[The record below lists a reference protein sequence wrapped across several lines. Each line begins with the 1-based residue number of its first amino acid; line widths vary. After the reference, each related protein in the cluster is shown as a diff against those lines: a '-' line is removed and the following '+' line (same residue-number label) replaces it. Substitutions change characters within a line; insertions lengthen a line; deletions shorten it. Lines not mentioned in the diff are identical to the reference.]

1 MPSIANTATWP
12 SSKFAFVA
20 IFEHSFTKSLSF
32 CKTQQYVLSMCLTL
46 KDMESSN
53 QVSGFLGTSRFVNR
67 EISWV
72 HFAERVVELAEDES
86 IELLERIKF
95 LAIFSTGLDE
105 FFQVRVAGLK
115 DRLAA
120 SVRSKTPD
128 GMGTREQL
136 KAIRSL
142 LNPLLERIAVVY
154 NSQILP
160 ELKRHGVEI
169 LDWDEL
175 DSVDSVKVLDIFD
188 RRIFPVLTPLAVDPA
203 HPFPYISNLSLNLV
217 LQVRDPIS
225 NESRIA
231 RVKVPPIIPRFV
243 PLDDGNRFVTLESVI
258 ASHLYRLF
266 PEMEI
271 GEHFAFRVTRNAD
284 LMLEEEEADDL
295 LELVEMELR
304 RRRFGRAVRVEI
316 SRGVSDAVKEV
327 IADELRL
334 HPDDI
339 YEVDFPLDLSGLWAV
354 YDLDVP
360 EIAAPPFS
368 PVTPAPLMDLTAQR
382 RLDVF
387 EVLRR
392 QDILLHHPY
401 ESFSATVE
409 TFVEAAADDPE
420 VLAIKQTLY
429 RTSGDSRIMAALIR
443 AAEAGKQ
450 VAVLVELKARFD
462 EQANISWAKRLEE
475 AGVHVVYGLMGLKT
489 HIKAALV
496 IRAEAEGSRIYC
508 HLGTGNYNSKTARS
522 YEDIGLLTSDPEIGR
537 DLTEVFNLLTGFSKP
552 GKYFKM
558 ILAPSFLRIR
568 LIELITQQ
576 ERLGTNGSIIIKV
589 NNLTDPA
596 IIDALYKASSAG
608 VSIDIIARGI
618 CCLRP
623 SIPGLSENIT
633 VKSIVGRYLE
643 HSRIFCFGG
652 TQDNPVRIWVGSA
665 DLMERNLDRRIEAI
679 FPITDEQNM
688 TRILDILRLDL
699 ADDTNSWLMDSSGI
713 YSRIPSKIGLSV
725 QARLSDLATESAKRD
740 LAAQL

>member
-1 MPSIANTATWP
+1 MSMD
-12 SSKFAFVA
+12 SSGQMVGLMGA
-20 IFEHSFTKSLSF
+20 
-32 CKTQQYVLSMCLTL
+32 
-46 KDMESSN
+46 
-53 QVSGFLGTSRFVNR
+53 SRFVNR

-72 HFAERVVELAEDES
+72 KFSERIIELTEDPA
-86 IELLERIKF
+86 IPLLERLKF

-128 GMGTREQL
+128 GMSTREQL
-136 KAIRSL
+136 RAIRYL
-142 LNPLLERIAVVY
+142 LGPLLDRVGAVY

-160 ELKRHGVEI
+160 ELKQYGVEI
-169 LDWDEL
+169 LTWDEL
-175 DSVDSVKVLDIFD
+175 DDDDHKLMSDIFD

-217 LQVRDPIS
+217 LQVNDPTTTDA
-225 NESRIA
+225 RIA
-231 RVKVPPIIPRFV
+231 RVKVPPILPRFV
-243 PLDDGNRFVTLESVI
+243 PLDEGNRFVTLESVI
-258 ASHLYRLF
+258 AAHLQRLF
-266 PEMEI
+266 PEMLI

-284 LMLEEEEADDL
+284 LTLEEEEADDL

-316 SRGVSDAVKEV
+316 SKGASQEVKEL
-327 IADELRL
+327 IAQELKL

-354 YDLDVP
+354 YDIDVP
-360 EIAAPPFS
+360 ELEAPQFT
-368 PVTPAPLMDLTAQR
+368 PVTPAQFLDVASQR
-382 RLDVF
+382 RSDIF

-392 QDILLHHPY
+392 EDVLLHHPY
-401 ESFSATVE
+401 ESFSNTVE
-409 TFVEAAADDPE
+409 AFVEAAAEDPD

-475 AGVHVVYGLMGLKT
+475 AGVHVVYGLMGFKT

-496 IRAEAEGSRIYC
+496 IRSEVDGIRSYC
-508 HLGTGNYNSKTARS
+508 HLGTGNYNSKTAKV
-522 YEDIGLLTSDPEIGR
+522 YEDIGLLTSDVDVGR
-537 DLTEVFNLLTGFSKP
+537 DLTEVFNLLTGFSRP
-552 GKYFKM
+552 GRYSKM
-558 ILAPSFLRIR
+558 ILAPSFLRMR
-568 LIELITQQ
+568 LIELIQ
-576 ERLGTNGSIIIKV
+576 EQESLREQGRIIIKV

-596 IIDALYKASSAG
+596 IIDALYKASSQD

-623 SIPGLSENIT
+623 GIPGMSENIS

-643 HSRIFCFGG
+643 HSRVFCFGG
-652 TQDNPVRIWVGSA
+652 TADNPVRIWVGSA

-679 FPITDEQNM
+679 FPILDELNL
-688 TRILDILRLDL
+688 TRILDILRLGL
-699 ADDTNSWLMDSSGI
+699 ADDTNSWSMDSSGN
-713 YSRIPSKIGLSV
+713 YTRVESKIGFSV
-725 QARLSDLATESAKRD
+725 QETLSNLATEAAKRD
-740 LAAQL
+740 SVAQI